1 MHIIERHKYI
11 KWHTVDNITDKI
23 RYIEIRTSIINKTH
37 IHTHTHNFLTESV
50 IGNMLSNSLRTLYIF
65 HVVQK
70 SNSKHEFN

>member
-23 RYIEIRTSIINKTH
+23 RYIEIRTSIINETH

-50 IGNMLSNSLRTLYIF
+50 IGNMNVKQLTENIIYFSRSLKIELKT
-65 HVVQK
+65 
-70 SNSKHEFN
+70 

>member
-50 IGNMLSNSLRTLYIF
+50 IGNMNVKQLTEYIIYFSRSLKIELKT
-65 HVVQK
+65 
-70 SNSKHEFN
+70 